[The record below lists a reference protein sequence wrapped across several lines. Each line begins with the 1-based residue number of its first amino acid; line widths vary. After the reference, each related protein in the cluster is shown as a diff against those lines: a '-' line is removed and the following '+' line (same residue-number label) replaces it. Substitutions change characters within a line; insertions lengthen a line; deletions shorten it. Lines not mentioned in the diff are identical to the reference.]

1 MLVLVAFDL
10 SHVRG
15 IPADVARASNDLHEL
30 LRWAEEGD
38 HHGRRPSSYEVC
50 EVWQLDPAAR
60 PVRVAKRVPGHL
72 WLDADGLLLD
82 DVRQWT
88 LEPDRP
94 PPAVEP
100 LPHQVLEL

>member
-15 IPADVARASNDLHEL
+15 IPADVARIGGHLPEL
-30 LRWAEEGD
+30 VRWAEEGD

-50 EVWQLDPAAR
+50 EVWQLETGVR
-60 PVRVAKRVPGHL
+60 PVRVARRVPGFL

-88 LEPDRP
+88 LEPQP
-94 PPAVEP
+94 VEP
-100 LPHQVLEL
+100 LDL